1 MAAAELCRM
10 PLYEYRPKHGSPS
23 PFRKETL
30 LEKVEPGAI
39 ENLILSLNSEGF
51 TLKELSINEAN
62 PNSED
67 KKKSR
72 RRQGKK
78 R

>member
-1 MAAAELCRM
+1 MAAADLCSM
-10 PLYEYRPKHGSPS
+10 PVFDYAPRHGSPS

-51 TLKELSINEAN
+51 TLKELTINDD
-62 PNSED
+62 SQSSDD
-67 KKKSR
+67 KKKNR